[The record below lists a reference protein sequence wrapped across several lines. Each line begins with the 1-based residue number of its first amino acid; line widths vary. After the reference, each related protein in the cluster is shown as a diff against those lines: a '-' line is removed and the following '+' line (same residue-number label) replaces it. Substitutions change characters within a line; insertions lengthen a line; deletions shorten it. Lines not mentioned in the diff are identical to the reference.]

1 MAESD
6 VVGIQPG
13 RSVEFLY
20 TQRAGLHERVP
31 PIVYIIHRIDSDEK
45 SVVRNVSGG
54 QGSGTEYPK
63 RIRDSILAL
72 HTLQSQTFL
81 SPFLNRGENIERRNE
96 NNHGRDADNYVVKH
110 SCRILCLQML
120 TLFYIIL
127 FHTISVCYVS
137 INT

>member
-20 TQRAGLHERVP
+20 TQWAGLHERVP

-72 HTLQSQTFL
+72 HIAKPDVF
-81 SPFLNRGENIERRNE
+81 E
-96 NNHGRDADNYVVKH
+96 
-110 SCRILCLQML
+110 
-120 TLFYIIL
+120 
-127 FHTISVCYVS
+127 SVPQ
-137 INT
+137 